1 MHKKFVLR
9 SRVEAR
15 DRVARTASL
24 EAEAE
29 RFLKLLKSTEDEL
42 HKRR

>member
-1 MHKKFVLR
+1 MLR

-24 EAEAE
+24 EAEVE
-29 RFLKLLKSTEDEL
+29 RFLKMLKTAEDEL
-42 HKRR
+42 HKKR